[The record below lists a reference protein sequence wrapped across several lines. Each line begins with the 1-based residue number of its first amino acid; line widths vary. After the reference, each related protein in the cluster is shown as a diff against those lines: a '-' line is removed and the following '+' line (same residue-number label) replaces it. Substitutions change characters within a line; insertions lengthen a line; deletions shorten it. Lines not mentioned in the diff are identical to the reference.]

1 MMSTQS
7 VREILQ
13 DEITSLPESL
23 AEEVLDFVLFV
34 KSKREEDEFLWQQV
48 EEARTHRAQNPD
60 DVKTITAEEWDAF
73 TAQLDDEA

>member
-1 MMSTQS
+1 MSTQS
-7 VREILQ
+7 VQEMLQ

-48 EEARTHRAQNPD
+48 EETRSYRAQHPD
-60 DVKTITAEEWDAF
+60 DVKTATAEEWDAL